1 MLIFMRTTLVI
12 DDALFKEA
20 KQAAAKAG
28 CTLSEFVN
36 RAIGSALADR
46 ARPRPRFEMLV
57 YGGGAGPS
65 VQHEPQDFVDAMT
78 DDDRQS
84 LRRE

>member
-36 RAIGSALADR
+36 RAIGAALAER
-46 ARPRPRFEMLV
+46 ARPRTSFEMIV
-57 YGGGAGPS
+57 YGGGGPE
-65 VQHEPQDFVDAMT
+65 VRHEPGDFSDAI
-78 DDDRQS
+78 DDEDRRS
-84 LRRE
+84 LEG